1 MTTKIVQ
8 QTKIIHIPSGGLMA
22 GIGYYGMLGMCCVVI
37 ANRQQY
43 VGAQQCMEFVFYK
56 ERHKWLPIR
65 NRWVFGKEIPY

>member
-1 MTTKIVQ
+1 MT
-8 QTKIIHIPSGGLMA
+8 

-65 NRWVFGKEIPY
+65 NRWVFGKGIPY